1 MPTLTLLVN
10 GTERKVEAQAGE
22 PLLWVLRDGL
32 GLTGTK
38 YGCGEGQCGACTV
51 LLDGKPVRS
60 CRTAAESATGK
71 KILTIES
78 LAENGKLTPL
88 QQAFLDAEAFQCGY
102 CTPGMIMA
110 GAALLAKN
118 ADPSEAEISAAMEGN
133 ICRCGTYR
141 RIVRAIRL
149 GAERSTPAQACG
161 RCAAR
166 RGSRPVRRGRSR
178 GAGALTGGSRTRRP
192 SGTGCGCWPMGRL
205 RSIAAR
211 PKWGRTSARR
221 WRRPWPRS
229 CGCLWSRCA
238 W

>member
-1 MPTLTLLVN
+1 VRNVFGLEQETSAALAWLVMPMLTLLVN

-88 QQAFLDAEAFQCGY
+88 QQAFLDEEAFQCGY
-102 CTPGMIMA
+102 CTPGMIMSA
-110 GAALLAKN
+110 HALLSATPQ
-118 ADPSEAEISAAMEGN
+118 PSDEEIIRQMNGN
-133 ICRCGTYR
+133 VCRCGTYP
-141 RIVRAIRL
+141 RIVAAIHRA
-149 GAERSTPAQACG
+149 
-161 RCAAR
+161 
-166 RGSRPVRRGRSR
+166 
-178 GAGALTGGSRTRRP
+178 AGGKKG
-192 SGTGCGCWPMGRL
+192 
-205 RSIAAR
+205 
-211 PKWGRTSARR
+211 
-221 WRRPWPRS
+221 
-229 CGCLWSRCA
+229 
-238 W
+238 